1 MGNNRETTPIFAESS
16 HTDLV
21 LILVLKP
28 SLYNALRG
36 LILISPRPGSA
47 FQLNRPQLVSIRIE

>member
-36 LILISPRPGSA
+36 SILISRPGSA
-47 FQLNRPQLVSIRIE
+47 FQLNRP